1 MSSAIF
7 PSPVL
12 IVWRLPLIC
21 FYVELS
27 RDNPICKLFYITPE
41 MIVRSKQFQDA
52 LGRLLSRNMIARFVI
67 DEAHCLS
74 SWGHDFR
81 PDYKELSFL
90 KVRYPNVPIMALT
103 ATATNRVQ
111 ADIIQNLGI
120 VSCLRFS
127 QSFNRPNLRY
137 TITLSSTLV
146 DFVDIVCF
154 GNLNLLNWILFHL
167 STLIIMA
174 NVVLST
180 VYRKKIVKSWPKL

>member
-1 MSSAIF
+1 
-7 PSPVL
+7 
-12 IVWRLPLIC
+12 
-21 FYVELS
+21 
-27 RDNPICKLFYITPE
+27 

>member
-1 MSSAIF
+1 MSNAIS
-7 PSPVL
+7 PSLVNQFL
-12 IVWRLPLIC
+12 LLASLTALCI
-21 FYVELS
+21 ELS

-90 KVRYPNVPIMALT
+90 KVKYPNVPVMALT

-137 TITLSSTLV
+137 FLEFSYFI
-146 DFVDIVCF
+146 
-154 GNLNLLNWILFHL
+154 LLIF
-167 STLIIMA
+167 
-174 NVVLST
+174 
-180 VYRKKIVKSWPKL
+180 

>member
-7 PSPVL
+7 PLPVS
-12 IVWRLPLIC
+12 IVLRFPLSR
-21 FYVELS
+21 FDVELS

-90 KVRYPNVPIMALT
+90 KVKYPNVPIMALT

-137 TITLSSTLV
+137 PLICSTLIN
-146 DFVDIVCF
+146 FVDTVCLE
-154 GNLNLLNWILFHL
+154 NQNLLNWILFHL
-167 STLIIMA
+167 STPIIMA

-180 VYRKKIVKSWPKL
+180 VYRKRIVKLWLKH